1 MDQLLF
7 FVERKRILKEQ
18 FQKLKDEFLTEEQS
32 SIVELREK
40 PDYYWPIYRS
50 WSGGFTETNWKIEK
64 GCVIGID
71 WIHVYICLP
80 QQKDLGALLLTIA
93 HEFAHVYLAFNN
105 LDEYHDGSPEHNR
118 YKNYFFEY
126 LVKNFKKNSC

>member
-40 PDYYWPIYRS
+40 PDYY
-50 WSGGFTETNWKIEK
+50 
-64 GCVIGID
+64 
-71 WIHVYICLP
+71 
-80 QQKDLGALLLTIA
+80 
-93 HEFAHVYLAFNN
+93 
-105 LDEYHDGSPEHNR
+105 
-118 YKNYFFEY
+118 
-126 LVKNFKKNSC
+126 